1 MHEYGHVI
9 LSINCW
15 EQGLALIENNL
26 WAERPI
32 STEKRHSLLR
42 YAISELLE
50 PSRLIVSNLP
60 EAGFGPMRQA
70 NASLTIVSDS
80 DRIRHGLVTIA
91 IWNRPVLRT

>member
-32 STEKRHSLLR
+32 STEKRPSLLR
-42 YAISELLE
+42 YAHFRITGSLADISLL
-50 PSRLIVSNLP
+50 IGV
-60 EAGFGPMRQA
+60 
-70 NASLTIVSDS
+70 
-80 DRIRHGLVTIA
+80 
-91 IWNRPVLRT
+91 

>member
-32 STEKRHSLLR
+32 STEKWD
-42 YAISELLE
+42 E
-50 PSRLIVSNLP
+50 
-60 EAGFGPMRQA
+60 Q
-70 NASLTIVSDS
+70 
-80 DRIRHGLVTIA
+80 
-91 IWNRPVLRT
+91 VLRIGETVSHEKDGAAPHRRSTE